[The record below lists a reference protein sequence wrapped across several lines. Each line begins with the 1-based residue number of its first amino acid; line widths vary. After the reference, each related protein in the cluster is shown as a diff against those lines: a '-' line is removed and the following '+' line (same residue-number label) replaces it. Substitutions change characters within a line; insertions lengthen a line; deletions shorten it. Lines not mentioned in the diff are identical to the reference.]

1 MRGFSFFPAVSKF
14 NFVGVR
20 VYAFLITAALFAL
33 TGASLSLQGLALGI
47 DFRGGILLEVAG
59 KHAFDLGDLRGKL
72 GALGV
77 GAVELQDLGRL
88 DRLLIRVEKQD
99 GGDEAQTAAANKI
112 KELLGPDVEYR
123 RVETVGPKVS
133 AELFSRGLLA
143 AAAAVLAIT
152 GYVAFRFE
160 WQFGIA
166 AMVAT
171 VHDVVT
177 TIGLFSLFGIEFN
190 LTSIAAILTIAGYS
204 VNDTVVVFDRIR
216 ENLRKYKTMELAELI
231 NMSVNET
238 IARTV
243 VTSGTTML
251 ATLALL
257 IFGGPVLAGF
267 SIAMVW
273 GILVGTYSTVYV
285 ASSLLL
291 YLPSVRQSVA
301 PGGPR
306 AEQATTRS

>member
-1 MRGFSFFPAVSKF
+1 MRGFSLFPAVSKF

-20 VYAFLITAALFAL
+20 LYAFLLTGTLFAL
-33 TGASLSLQGLALGI
+33 TAVSLSLQGLALGI

-59 KHAFDLGDLRGKL
+59 KQAFDLGDLRAKL
-72 GALGV
+72 GGLGV
-77 GAVELQDLGRL
+77 GEVELQDLGTL

-99 GGDEAQTAAANKI
+99 GGDEAQLAASNKV
-112 KELLGPDVEYR
+112 KELLGPGVEYR

-133 AELFSRGLLA
+133 TELFNQGLLA
-143 AAAAVLAIT
+143 AAVAVLAIA

-171 VHDVVT
+171 LHDVVT
-177 TIGLFSLFGIEFN
+177 TVGLFSLFGIEFN

-216 ENLRKYKTMELAELI
+216 ENLRKFKTMGLAELI
-231 NMSVNET
+231 NLSVNET

-243 VTSGTTML
+243 VTSSTTML

-257 IFGGPVLAGF
+257 FFGGPVLAGF
-267 SIAMVW
+267 SLAMAW
-273 GILVGTYSTVYV
+273 GIIIGTYSTVYV
-285 ASSLLL
+285 ASSLML